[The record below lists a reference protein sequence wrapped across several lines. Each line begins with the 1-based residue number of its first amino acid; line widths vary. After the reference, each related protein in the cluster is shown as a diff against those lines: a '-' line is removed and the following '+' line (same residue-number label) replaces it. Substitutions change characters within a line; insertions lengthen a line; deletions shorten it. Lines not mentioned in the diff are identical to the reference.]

1 MRSAAE
7 AFERATCQAF
17 SSTSDKQLLQIASTI
32 AFLEAK
38 KR

>member
-1 MRSAAE
+1 MRSAAG
-7 AFERATCQAF
+7 ALERATVQAF
-17 SSTSDKQLLQIASTI
+17 SSTSDRQRLQIASTI